1 MDFELVFKFIIVGD
15 TDVGKSCIVL
25 RFTDNTF
32 NAKTESTVGVEF
44 GARTLFLDKKTIKLQ
59 LWDTA
64 GQETFK
70 SITRS
75 YYRSSAA
82 AFIVYDTTSRKSFD
96 NCQSWLDELEMNG
109 NDFLN
114 LCIIGNK
121 CDLEDLREVPK
132 KEGEKLAKENDA
144 LFFEV
149 SAFDGTNVDKAFK
162 EMTRKV
168 IKKLETCD
176 LIEDELENIGIK
188 RVGESD
194 LLANSR
200 GTNDND
206 KGCKC

>member
-1 MDFELVFKFIIVGD
+1 MDFELVFKFILVGD

-25 RFTDNTF
+25 RFTDNSF

-44 GARTLFLDKKTIKLQ
+44 GARTLILDKKTIKLQ

-82 AFIVYDTTSRKSFD
+82 AFVVYDITSRKSFD
-96 NCQSWLDELEMNG
+96 NCQSWLDELEVNG

-121 CDLEDLREVPK
+121 CDLEDKRKVQK
-132 KEGEKLAKENDA
+132 KEGEKLAKDNNA

-149 SAFDGTNVDKAFK
+149 SAFDGTNVDLVFK
-162 EMTRKV
+162 EMTKKV
-168 IKKLETCD
+168 I
-176 LIEDELENIGIK
+176 
-188 RVGESD
+188 
-194 LLANSR
+194 
-200 GTNDND
+200 
-206 KGCKC
+206 